1 LQHDYVGMGEHASLQ
16 AFLVRMATEAGL
28 PVKLRIQ
35 ATSFESL
42 CGLVESGIGLGVIP
56 RSAALR
62 HAKKMRIAAV
72 PLRDAWAKRELRIG
86 VRDTAS
92 LTSATI
98 ALIEALSAEAET
110 GEA

>member
-1 LQHDYVGMGEHASLQ
+1 
-16 AFLVRMATEAGL
+16 
-28 PVKLRIQ
+28 
-35 ATSFESL
+35 
-42 CGLVESGIGLGVIP
+42 
-56 RSAALR
+56 
-62 HAKKMRIAAV
+62 V